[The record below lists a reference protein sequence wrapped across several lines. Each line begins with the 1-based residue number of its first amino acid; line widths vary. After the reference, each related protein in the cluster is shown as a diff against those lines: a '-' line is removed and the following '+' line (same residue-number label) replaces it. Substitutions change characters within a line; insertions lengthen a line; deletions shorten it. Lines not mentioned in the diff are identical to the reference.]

1 MQYRLTIEEICR
13 KLRPVLG
20 EKVDNLYLKYKL
32 SDSRESREEIEQ
44 ALHLLY
50 QKYLNTSLLKEKVLL
65 EPPSEEV
72 ISGEYP
78 LATISYADKDVG
90 TFYLREQD
98 WIRHVCVSG
107 MSGSGKTTF
116 AFQIIGSLILKNK
129 PFLIFDWKKS
139 FRPLMLVDENIMC
152 FTIGNDNVSNFF
164 KMNINRPP
172 KGVNPKEWLNILC
185 DLISESFFTS
195 YGVHKLLSETLD
207 KAFKDFG
214 VYQGSE
220 NYPTWF
226 QIKDRL
232 EQIEA
237 DSRHMSNRESEW
249 LSSALRIAHVL
260 TFGSFGEAINYKGE
274 GSMDIEW
281 LLDKKVLFELN
292 SLNNAEKKFFCE
304 FILTYIYKLKKAGSQ
319 KDEDSFK
326 HAIIVDEAH
335 NIFLKDKTNFV
346 KESVTD
352 MVYRELREYGISLVC
367 LDQHIS
373 KLSDVVAGNSACNI
387 AFQQML
393 PHDIECVSSIMQLR
407 DRKEYFSMLEVGQAI
422 VKLAERYHKPFLIK
436 APYVELKKKAVED
449 EKVRSIMKE
458 KATFYRRVKKF
469 TEACEL
475 KNIKKRIDRVD
486 RVFKHSGV
494 DTQGYSQIYIKPE
507 LAKKKVSVVNHL
519 QEELAG
525 KIAEM
530 LESNDLKT
538 IKEYFIALGYKN
550 ADINRAI
557 NKVLSTE
564 HRDKPKLHS
573 LTNIEKEFLKI
584 VNQNMSMP
592 ISRVY
597 GMIGVSARKGNEL
610 KNRLLGI
617 GLIRLNENRTPEGMT
632 KQVELT
638 TSGEQIKSFM

>member
-1 MQYRLTIEEICR
+1 MQYRLTIEEICK

-20 EKVDNLYLKYKL
+20 EKVDILYLKYKL
-32 SDSRESREEIEQ
+32 SDNRESRAEIEQ

-72 ISGEYP
+72 ISGDYP
-78 LATISYADKDVG
+78 LATISYADKDIC
-90 TFYLREQD
+90 TFYLREKD
-98 WIRHVCVSG
+98 WIRHICISG

-116 AFQIIGSLILKNK
+116 AFQVIGNLILKNK

-139 FRPLMLVDENIMC
+139 FRPLMLVDENMMC
-152 FTIGNDNVSNFF
+152 FTIGNEKVSNFF
-164 KMNINRPP
+164 KININKPP
-172 KGVNPKEWLNILC
+172 KGVSPKEWLNILC

-207 KAFKDFG
+207 RAFRDFG
-214 VYQGSE
+214 VYQGSDC
-220 NYPTWF
+220 YPTWF
-226 QIKDRL
+226 QIKERL
-232 EQIEA
+232 EE
-237 DSRHMSNRESEW
+237 METSNRGRSARESEW

-260 TFGSFGEAINYKGE
+260 TFGSFGETINYKGE

-281 LLDKKVLFELN
+281 LLDKKVIFELN
-292 SLNNAEKKFFCE
+292 SLSNAEKKFFCE
-304 FILTYIYKLKKAGSQ
+304 FILTYIYKLKKAGSD
-319 KDEDSFK
+319 KEEDSFK

-352 MVYRELREYGISLVC
+352 MVYRELREYGVSLIC

-393 PHDIECVSSIMQLR
+393 PQDIECVASIMQLR
-407 DRKEYFSMLEVGQAI
+407 DRREYFSMLPVGQAI

-436 APYVELKKKAVED
+436 APYVELKKKGVED
-449 EKVRSIMKE
+449 EKVKQVMNK
-458 KATFYRRVKKF
+458 KVAFYRRVKKF
-469 TEACEL
+469 REACEL
-475 KNIKKRIDRVD
+475 KNIKKKIERVD
-486 RVFKHSGV
+486 SIFKHSGV
-494 DTQGYSQIYIKPE
+494 DTQDYSQIYIKPE
-507 LAKKKVSVVNHL
+507 LAKKRVNLVNHL
-519 QEELAG
+519 QRELSG

-530 LESNDLKT
+530 LENNDLRT

-557 NKVLSTE
+557 NHVLSSE
-564 HRDKPKLHS
+564 HKDKPKLHS
-573 LTNIEKEFLKI
+573 LTGLEREFLKI

-597 GMIGVSARKGNEL
+597 EKLGISVRKGNEL
-610 KNRLLGI
+610 KNKLLGM
-617 GLIRLNENRTPEGMT
+617 GLIRLNENRTGEGWT

-638 TSGEQIKSFM
+638 TTGEQIRSF